1 MFVKSAVIKIILV
14 VLDLLA
20 IVKFNAFYLSVK
32 VNFFVETVSSMI
44 VVFLYRNGKYVNVL
58 PIERKGLLNN
68 SNDVYINIKY
78 VLVRNSVKFTQGFK
92 HV

>member
-32 VNFFVETVSSMI
+32 VHFFVETVSSMI
-44 VVFLYRNGKYVNVL
+44 VLFLYRNGKYVNVL
-58 PIERKGLLNN
+58 PIERKGLLNHFPCETR
-68 SNDVYINIKY
+68 NDVYINIKY
-78 VLVRNSVKFTQGFK
+78 VLIRNSQ
-92 HV
+92 